1 MDYLAAISSGFHTA
15 FEWNNLLFCF
25 IGVALG
31 TVVGLLPGIGALS
44 TISMLLPLTFYM
56 DPTAAIIMLA
66 GVFYGA
72 QYGGS
77 IASILLNIPGTS
89 TNAVTCLDGYPLAKS
104 GRAGVALTITTL
116 SSFVGGTFAILVL
129 MFLGPLLAEAA
140 LVFGAPEYTAIM
152 IFGLIAASTLS
163 DGSMVKGLS
172 MVALGVLLGCVGLDP
187 NSGAPRMQMGVTELS
202 DGISIVVI
210 AMGLFGV
217 AEILLNLMKNA
228 GTPFTI
234 HNVTLRS
241 LMPTKTDLKEATM
254 PTARGTLLGSA
265 LGILPGTGATIASFM
280 AYALEKR
287 VSKTPWK
294 FGKGAIAGIA
304 SPEASNNA
312 AVQTAFIPT
321 LSLGIPG
328 DAVMSVMLGAL
339 MIHGIAP
346 GPGLVREHPD
356 LFWGLIASFWVGNVL
371 LLILNLPF
379 VGVFVRILKIPYD
392 ALYIGMLFFIC
403 IGVYSI
409 NNAVFDVFMVILFG
423 LAGLVMLLLNFPPA
437 PLLLGFILGPM
448 IEEYARRAL
457 LLSRGSFEVFVSTP
471 ISATFMGLSF
481 AMLLGLALM
490 PLVRRMLG
498 SQRPAGTASAEETH
512 AQGGNEGA

>member
-1 MDYLAAISSGFHTA
+1 
-15 FEWNNLLFCF
+15 
-25 IGVALG
+25 
-31 TVVGLLPGIGALS
+31 
-44 TISMLLPLTFYM
+44 
-56 DPTAAIIMLA
+56 
-66 GVFYGA
+66 
-72 QYGGS
+72 
-77 IASILLNIPGTS
+77 
-89 TNAVTCLDGYPLAKS
+89 
-104 GRAGVALTITTL
+104 
-116 SSFVGGTFAILVL
+116 
-129 MFLGPLLAEAA
+129 
-140 LVFGAPEYTAIM
+140 
-152 IFGLIAASTLS
+152 
-163 DGSMVKGLS
+163 
-172 MVALGVLLGCVGLDP
+172 
-187 NSGAPRMQMGVTELS
+187 
-202 DGISIVVI
+202 
-210 AMGLFGV
+210 
-217 AEILLNLMKNA
+217 
-228 GTPFTI
+228 
-234 HNVTLRS
+234 
-241 LMPTKTDLKEATM
+241 
-254 PTARGTLLGSA
+254 
-265 LGILPGTGATIASFM
+265 
-280 AYALEKR
+280 
-287 VSKTPWK
+287 
-294 FGKGAIAGIA
+294 
-304 SPEASNNA
+304 
-312 AVQTAFIPT
+312 
-321 LSLGIPG
+321 
-328 DAVMSVMLGAL
+328 MLGAL